1 MANIVNMFPG
11 GGGGNLKYAL
21 LTPTANALTVT
32 VSGLDFKPLVVV
44 IRHATSA
51 AIWAALG
58 DNDGAV
64 DIIGGVVSITSAEL
78 SDDGFTFTTSGAGQ
92 NYLCRCSVWGL

>member
-1 MANIVNMFPG
+1 MAYIVNMYPG

-21 LTPTANALTVT
+21 LTPTANVQTVT

-44 IRHATSA
+44 IRHATYA
-51 AIWAALG
+51 TIWAALG

-64 DIIGGVVSITSAEL
+64 DIIGGSTSITSAEL
-78 SDDGFTFTTSGAGQ
+78 SDDGFTFTTSGNPH
-92 NYLCRCSVWGL
+92 NYLCRCYVWGL